1 MKRLLVLLSLLF
13 AVAAYAAPP
22 KASVAKAAV
31 LPKVFAGWQLAS
43 SNVSTDPAKA
53 DPAYADL
60 LKEDKFNLVETAEYT
75 KPGRKMSVKAA
86 RFDDATGA
94 YAAYLFY
101 RGSNMAKE
109 DIGDQAA
116 SNNEHVLFR
125 QGDLLLDINF
135 DRLTPMSPGELRELA
150 SELPQAQ
157 GSGAN
162 VPNVAGYLPTAGMN
176 AGSVRFAQ
184 GPVGLARID
193 SPLPVDLIDFSTDAE
208 VASAEYNTSSG
219 TAKLTVISYP
229 EPAIA
234 GNRLRAI
241 QAWHPVAANGQ
252 QVQPSKIYAKRAGR
266 LVAVVTGNI
275 PDDEAKTL
283 LASVSYDPDVTWN
296 QNTHFDRNS
305 NIGSLLVNVIILVA
319 VISLLA
325 VVAGFAFGGVRIIL
339 KRLFPDRVFD
349 RSEDVEIIRLNIGKR
364 AD

>member
-1 MKRLLVLLSLLF
+1 MKRLLVSWSLLF
-13 AVAAYAAPP
+13 AVAAYAAPS
-22 KASVAKAAV
+22 KDVL

-43 SNVSTDPAKA
+43 TSASTDPAKA

-60 LKEDKFNLVETAEYT
+60 LREDKFNLVETAEYT

-101 RGSNMAKE
+101 RGSRMAAE

-125 QGDLLLDINF
+125 QGDLLIDVNF

-150 SELPQAQ
+150 GELPRAK

-162 VPNVAGYLPTAGMN
+162 VPNVAGYLPTAGME
-176 AGSVRFAQ
+176 AGSVKFAQ

-193 SPLPVDLIDFSTDAE
+193 SPLTADLIDFSTDAE
-208 VASAEYNTSSG
+208 IASAEYSTSSG

-241 QAWHPVAANGQ
+241 QAWHPGATAGAQ
-252 QVQPSKIYAKRAGR
+252 ASKIYAKRAGR

-325 VVAGFAFGGVRIIL
+325 VAAGFAFGGVRIIM
-339 KRLFPDRVFD
+339 KRLFPNRVFD
-349 RSEDVEIIRLNIGKR
+349 RSQDVEIIRLDIGK
-364 AD
+364 